1 MIRQLAGVVGYV
13 MLFAFFLFVP
23 AGTIHWRAG
32 WILLAVTLVTRV
44 ASTLRLWSVQRE
56 LAVLRARLV
65 PIQRGQEPADRV
77 LVSTYMAAFAALV
90 AFAARDLWHLHL
102 LPVLPWWARALGLI
116 VFVAGWWVAHLA
128 LASNRFAVTVV
139 RYQAE
144 RGHAVAD
151 DGLYR
156 VVRHP
161 MYAGLVMIT
170 IGLCVWLGSAAALIA
185 VIVPAGILAVRIVVE
200 ERMLRTRLAGYSE
213 YASRVR
219 WRLVPGVW

>member
-1 MIRQLAGVVGYV
+1 MIRQLAGVLGYV

-23 AGTIHWRAG
+23 AGTTHWRAG
-32 WILLAVTLVTRV
+32 WILLGVVLVVRV
-44 ASTLRLWSVQRE
+44 ASTVRLWSVQRE
-56 LAVLRARLV
+56 LARLRARLV
-65 PIQRGQEPADRV
+65 PIQHGQEAADRV
-77 LVSTYMAAFAALV
+77 LVSAYMAAFAALV

-102 LPVLPWWARALGLI
+102 LPVLPRWARVLGLI
-116 VFVAGWWVAHLA
+116 LFVVGWSVAHLA
-128 LASNRFAVTVV
+128 LAANRFAVTVV

-144 RGHAVAD
+144 RGHTVAD
-151 DGLYR
+151 AGLYR

-170 IGLCVWLGSAAALIA
+170 MGFCAWLGSAAALIGT
-185 VIVPAGILAVRIVVE
+185 IVPAGILAVRIIVE
-200 ERMLRTRLAGYSE
+200 ERMLRTRLAGYGE